1 LPDIHIERDHDLG
14 LAQARKLAFKW
25 AQTAEEKLD
34 MECTYEEGKTS
45 DLVSFSRSGVNG
57 ELRVTRNSFKLDA
70 RLGFLLGA
78 FKDRIEREIVR
89 TWTNSWAARIRRLLP
104 WPLPRYRGAQ
114 GGTAQEVLKRPP
126 ALRTAI
132 RSGRR
137 TAAWPFRAAC
147 PSDRSRRPT
156 WPAPPCRRS
165 PVSSPCCPP
174 AVACL
179 YKP

>member
-78 FKDRIEREIVR
+78 FKDRIEREIVKNLDELLGGADSPA
-89 TWTNSWAARIRRLLP
+89 TPVATAKAPAARKAA
-104 WPLPRYRGAQ
+104 PR
-114 GGTAQEVLKRPP
+114 K
-126 ALRTAI
+126 
-132 RSGRR
+132 
-137 TAAWPFRAAC
+137 
-147 PSDRSRRPT
+147 
-156 WPAPPCRRS
+156 
-165 PVSSPCCPP
+165 
-174 AVACL
+174 
-179 YKP
+179 KP